1 MNLIDRQQLS
11 NGLTVVVEEI
21 PGIRSISVGIW
32 VGTGSRHETPEIN
45 GISHLIEHMLF
56 KGTETRSAKE
66 LAEVFDHVGGQVNAF
81 TAKEYT
87 CFYAKV
93 LDLHFRRAMETLADM
108 FFHSRFAPEELAKE
122 RKVIVEEIRMYED
135 TPDELVH
142 DLLASVVWGDHP
154 LGFNILGTEQTL
166 QTFERQ
172 NLVDYLS
179 QRYVETNTVITVAG
193 HVRTDEVMAIVEEL
207 FGGPWNRRA
216 ERVITEPPT
225 FTPERGTRV
234 KQTEQE
240 HFCLA
245 VPGLPVDHEDLHAM
259 ILLNNTLG
267 GTMSSRLFQS
277 IREEKGM
284 AYSIYSYHTAYRDT
298 GLLGIYAGMAPEYTG
313 EVVREVRRIFEDVAE
328 SGITEGELERGKEQ
342 VKGSLMLS
350 LESTTSRM
358 TRLGKNELLL
368 GRHYTL
374 DETLERIDA
383 VTLEDVRR
391 VAQCLRN
398 VPAVAAVGP
407 VPGEELERLFD

>member
-1 MNLIDRQQLS
+1 MNLIDRQQLA

-21 PGIRSISVGIW
+21 PGIRSISMGIW
-32 VGTGSRHETPEIN
+32 VGTGSRYETPEDN
-45 GISHLIEHMLF
+45 GISHLIEHMMF
-56 KGTETRSAKE
+56 KGTKTKSAKE

-108 FFHSRFAPEELAKE
+108 FFHSQFAPEELAKE

-142 DLLASVVWGDHP
+142 DLLAAGVWAGHP
-154 LGFNILGTEQTL
+154 LGFNILGTEDTL
-166 QTFERQ
+166 HRFGRED
-172 NLVDYLS
+172 LVDYVS
-179 QRYVETNTVITVAG
+179 RRYTEKNTVITVAG
-193 HVRTDEVMAIVEEL
+193 HVRADDVIKTVDEL
-207 FGGPWNRRA
+207 FGRPWQRMG
-216 ERVITEPPT
+216 ERPATVPPK
-225 FTPERGTRV
+225 FLSHRQTRV

-240 HFCLA
+240 HLCLA
-245 VPGLPVDHEDLHAM
+245 VPGLSVDHTDLYAM
-259 ILLNNTLG
+259 ILLNNALG

-298 GLLGIYAGMAPEYTG
+298 GLLGVYAGMAPEHAG
-313 EVVREVRRIFEDVAE
+313 EVAQEIQRILEEVAAT
-328 SGITEGELERGKEQ
+328 GITERELDRGKEQ

-374 DETLERIDA
+374 DETLDRIDA
-383 VTLEDVRR
+383 VTPDDVRR
-391 VAQCLRN
+391 VAKCLESR
-398 VPAVAAVGP
+398 PAVAAVGP
-407 VPGEELERLFD
+407 VPEEVLARWFR